1 MKIRIWLILGV
12 FVCGVSW
19 LFGSVIAFSANF
31 SQNGWQADDLNKGNS
46 VEVAIQWV
54 VVSTSCWNVFIE
66 LFAIELEQLLGRIFF
81 LLENGEF
88 YQCEG
93 NRLELLWKRV
103 FRFMWTISRK
113 FGDCITLVLNQI
125 MSTHNRN
132 IEGCTCKLSLC
143 TIIPLLHISL
153 VRGCDV
159 WLFAVLFEK
168 LQGQTSW
175 VKKARVSITI
185 CWRSWWNMSETT
197 AGIIT
202 FTNSLVNWR

>member
-31 SQNGWQADDLNKGNS
+31 SQNGWQMDELNKGNS

-81 LLENGEF
+81 LLENEEF

-103 FRFMWTISRK
+103 FRFMWIVSRK

-125 MSTHNRN
+125 MRTHKRN
-132 IEGCTCKLSLC
+132 IEGCTCKLSLREVYNNSTFTHFIGTRLWC
-143 TIIPLLHISL
+143 MIICGFVWKVARANKLGEKGNSQHNDLLTKL
-153 VRGCDV
+153 VKHECD
-159 WLFAVLFEK
+159 
-168 LQGQTSW
+168 
-175 VKKARVSITI
+175 
-185 CWRSWWNMSETT
+185 RSWDHY
-197 AGIIT
+197 
-202 FTNSLVNWR
+202 FH